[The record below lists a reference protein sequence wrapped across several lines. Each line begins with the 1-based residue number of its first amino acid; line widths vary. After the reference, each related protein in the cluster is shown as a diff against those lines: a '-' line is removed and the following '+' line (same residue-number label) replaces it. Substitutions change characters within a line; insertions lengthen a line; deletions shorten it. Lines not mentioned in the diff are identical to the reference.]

1 MRSMKKKLRSE
12 NFKFIPVNKPLI
24 TKEDVEYVNR
34 SMSKGWISSEG
45 PEVKKF
51 ESNFSNFIGH
61 KYSIAVSS
69 GTAALE
75 IAVKSLKLKSGD
87 EIIIPNFTI
96 ISNAIAVLKQNLNIK
111 LIDCNIK
118 DWNMDISEIKK
129 NITKKTKAIIATH
142 IYNFPLRVDILK
154 KICKKNKIILIED
167 AAEAIG
173 QKLNNKLCGSFGDIS
188 IFSFYANKQITTGEG
203 GMIATSN
210 KKFSEQSKSLRNLC
224 FGKKDRFNHEDIG
237 WNYRMTNIQASL
249 GVSQLKR
256 IKSIVKKRHDVGK
269 KYFDRLK
276 NNKNIY
282 IPETSKT
289 YAKNIYWVI
298 AIVITN
304 KTLGINAKKL
314 MKELIKYGIQTRPF
328 FWPMHKQKILKNK
341 YKISQTK
348 NYKNSE
354 YISEYG
360 LYLPSSLD
368 IKTSQI
374 KFICNKV
381 NLILK

>member
-1 MRSMKKKLRSE
+1 MKKKLKSKK
-12 NFKFIPVNKPLI
+12 FKFIPVNKPLI
-24 TKEDVEYVNR
+24 TKEDISYLNK
-34 SMSKGWISSEG
+34 SISKGWISSEG

-51 ESNFSNFIGH
+51 ENDFSNFIGH
-61 KYSIAVSS
+61 KYSVAVSS

-75 IAVKSLKLKSGD
+75 IAIKSLKLKKGD
-87 EIIIPNFTI
+87 EVIIPNFTI
-96 ISNAIAVLKQNLNIK
+96 ISNAIAVLKENLNIK

-118 DWNMDISEIKK
+118 DWNMNISEVKK
-129 NITKKTKAIIATH
+129 KITKKTKAIIATH

-154 KICKKNKIILIED
+154 KICNKNKIILIED

-203 GMIATSN
+203 GMITTNN
-210 KKFSEQSKSLRNLC
+210 KKLFEKSKSLRNLC

-237 WNYRMTNIQASL
+237 WNYRMTNLQASL

-256 IKSIVKKRHDVGK
+256 IKSIVHKRHLVGK
-269 KYFDRLK
+269 EYFQRLK
-276 NNKNIY
+276 YNKNIY
-282 IPETSKT
+282 IPETSRN

-298 AIVITN
+298 AFVITN
-304 KTLGINAKKL
+304 KNLNIDAKKM
-314 MKELIKYGIQTRPF
+314 MKKLITYGIQTRPF
-328 FWPMHKQKILKNK
+328 FWPMHKQKIFKEK
-341 YKISQTK
+341 YKINTSG

-354 YISEYG
+354 YISKYG

-368 IKTSQI
+368 IKSNQI
-374 KFICNKV
+374 KFICDKV
-381 NLILK
+381 NSILK

>member
-1 MRSMKKKLRSE
+1 MKKELKSKKF
-12 NFKFIPVNKPLI
+12 NFIPVNKPLI
-24 TKEDVEYVNR
+24 TKEDISYLNK
-34 SMSKGWISSEG
+34 SISKGWISSEG

-51 ESNFSNFIGH
+51 ENDFSNFIGH
-61 KYSIAVSS
+61 KYSVAVSS

-75 IAVKSLKLKSGD
+75 IAIKSLKLKKGD
-87 EIIIPNFTI
+87 EVIIPNFTI
-96 ISNAIAVLKQNLNIK
+96 ISNAIAVLKENLNIK

-118 DWNMDISEIKK
+118 DWNMNISEVKK
-129 NITKKTKAIIATH
+129 KITKKTKAIIATH

-154 KICKKNKIILIED
+154 KICNKNKIILIED

-203 GMIATSN
+203 GMITTNN
-210 KKFSEQSKSLRNLC
+210 KKLFEKSKSLRNLC

-237 WNYRMTNIQASL
+237 WNYRMTNLQASL

-256 IKSIVKKRHDVGK
+256 IKSIVHKRHLVGK
-269 KYFDRLK
+269 EYFQRLK
-276 NNKNIY
+276 YNKNIY
-282 IPETSKT
+282 IPETSKN

-298 AIVITN
+298 AFVITN
-304 KTLGINAKKL
+304 KNLNIDAKKM
-314 MKELIKYGIQTRPF
+314 MKKLITYGIQTRPF
-328 FWPMHKQKILKNK
+328 FWPMHKQKIFKEK
-341 YKISQTK
+341 YKINTSG

-354 YISEYG
+354 YISKYG

-368 IKTSQI
+368 IKSNQI
-374 KFICNKV
+374 KFICDKV
-381 NLILK
+381 NSILK

>member
-1 MRSMKKKLRSE
+1 MKKELKSKK
-12 NFKFIPVNKPLI
+12 FKFIPVNNPLI
-24 TKEDVEYVNR
+24 TKEDISYLNK
-34 SMSKGWISSEG
+34 SISKGWISSEG

-51 ESNFSNFIGH
+51 EKDFSNFIGH
-61 KYSIAVSS
+61 KYSVAVSS

-75 IAVKSLKLKSGD
+75 IAIKSLKLKKGD
-87 EIIIPNFTI
+87 EVIIPNFTI
-96 ISNAIAVLKQNLNIK
+96 ISNAIAVLKENLNIK

-118 DWNMDISEIKK
+118 DWNMNISEVKK
-129 NITKKTKAIIATH
+129 KITKKTRAIIATH

-154 KICKKNKIILIED
+154 KICNKNKIILIED

-203 GMIATSN
+203 GMITTNN
-210 KKFSEQSKSLRNLC
+210 KKLFEKSKSLRNLC

-237 WNYRMTNIQASL
+237 WNYRMTNLQASL

-256 IKSIVKKRHDVGK
+256 IKSIVHKRHLVGK
-269 KYFDRLK
+269 EYFQRLK
-276 NNKNIY
+276 YNKNIY
-282 IPETSKT
+282 IPETSRN

-298 AIVITN
+298 AFVITN
-304 KTLGINAKKL
+304 KNLNIDAKKM
-314 MKELIKYGIQTRPF
+314 MKKLITYGIQTRPF
-328 FWPMHKQKILKNK
+328 FWPMHKQKIFKEK
-341 YKISQTK
+341 YKINTSG

-354 YISEYG
+354 YISKYG

-368 IKTSQI
+368 IKSNQI
-374 KFICNKV
+374 KFICDKV
-381 NLILK
+381 NSILK

>member
-341 YKISQTK
+341 YRISQTK